1 MARAAREEWAQRVA
15 RWEESGLTARAFAE
29 EAGLS
34 AQTLS
39 YWKWKLKRDE
49 GARSEKP
56 AASQRRTALA
66 RSTEPMFVEVTTPA
80 ARASGALEIVVRDEV
95 AVRVPV
101 GFDED
106 TLARV
111 LRLVRTAP

>member
-1 MARAAREEWAQRVA
+1 MARATREEWAQRVA

-29 EAGLS
+29 EGGLS

-49 GARSEKP
+49 RARSEEP
-56 AASQRRTALA
+56 AASKRRTALA
-66 RSTEPMFVEVTTPA
+66 SSTKRMFVEVSAPA
-80 ARASGALEIVVRDEV
+80 ARPTGALEIVLRDDV
-95 AVRVPV
+95 TVRVPV